1 VTVAGWM
8 PRAHYVARAGRCGIF
23 LRSLWWNLGPHSQ
36 LPRRAPSDVHVGLS
50 ILLRDCYP
58 TGSRRMH
65 GTHDY
70 LAGLAQI
77 HTRESVEDRRVLWRQ
92 GLASLA
98 VAASDQQPTPLEGL
112 ATEPLLNSVRVA
124 VSSGL
129 IDDLSFLSRPVAM
142 AALFELAGALPPGP
156 EKRELGR
163 RVLTALHEGDAATF
177 VTLATSLAL
186 ASPRALG
193 GALVR
198 ARVALSLRLPI
209 AAGTGADT
217 LALAL
222 ISRPEL
228 EREWLTAH
236 SLGALPSRRM
246 AGRLLERA
254 AREAARRAKEG
265 DDSGVCVFERPAVR
279 AAWSRLIS
287 DRESLVWRHVA
298 AARGLLAAAVP
309 MLAEEIERDLAP
321 RLGPSE
327 WRRAATSL
335 AATLSH
341 DPDKAL
347 ARCLK
352 ILAGE
357 ITVKDPGVPSV
368 MIFGLSRAVEEEPEA
383 SEELLTK
390 LVLVGG
396 TEAIEALV
404 DLHEEHA
411 GNPIGAQAAFSAVQT
426 LRATAPTDDDG
437 AVALVQAL
445 MDDLD
450 MGAAGPKPT
459 VRSALAA
466 ALRAFAEGRDLGP
479 ATDAALEAA
488 NDAIAILESTGDA
501 TSADRQALFRALRE
515 LDAGLLQTST
525 LSDLLT
531 VRSREDPGP
540 DGPLADM
547 LWLVGSWLL
556 GREQQLLTA
565 KTIPH
570 VTLHFRQLRTL
581 LHLVDAEFGAGEDPS
596 IPVRSRCTHTF
607 RMLCERVRGDKVTP
621 LRRLTCAIFARAAD
635 AVVREQ
641 VYELSDAFIAACWCV
656 QSTFDLRCL
665 AEACMA
671 PEFRELFAAMSEV
684 ALLVGERSGRHV
696 DEQVLVESL
705 RGVAEA
711 LPPGSSARV
720 EGLRRG
726 LLGITRALEAF
737 TEAQCVSELR
747 RGDDGTALDRLAG
760 AITYAA
766 RLIAGATRRT
776 GLREGFFPS
785 SSTRGL
791 RKLDAWVERALLEK
805 DEGMGAAA
813 AVAAEAVRQDLPP
826 LFAEVVGR
834 VLLRIGRLPR
844 DVSASAEMVRVVKTG
859 HQIPLPPW
867 LPPSRTM
874 GGFYIVR
881 PIGTGAG
888 GSVFVAR
895 RTEERHEE
903 SAEAFALKVPAYTG
917 AAARTL
923 SEEEFLRLFREEA
936 GALLTLPTDKNLA
949 GFVTFDAGAK
959 PKPILVMELVQGP
972 TLERLLDKRA
982 MSMPLALDVL
992 DGLAAGLEAMHRAGI
1007 GHLDVKP
1014 SNVILRY
1021 ADEVAP
1027 QTHSRQAP
1035 NVAPVLVDFGLAG
1048 RKVRPGCGS
1057 PYYGAPEVW
1066 DTASF
1071 GDRVDPRAT
1080 DVYSFS
1086 CLAYELLTGATLFS
1100 GDALPAIIAAHLI
1113 HEDGPE
1119 TLRWLRKHGQAA
1131 ALADLLSLGL
1141 RRNPRKRLALSDMR
1155 AALSDLGH
1163 NRLRALSWPLRA

>member
-1 VTVAGWM
+1 
-8 PRAHYVARAGRCGIF
+8 
-23 LRSLWWNLGPHSQ
+23 
-36 LPRRAPSDVHVGLS
+36 
-50 ILLRDCYP
+50 
-58 TGSRRMH
+58 MH

-77 HTRESVEDRRVLWRQ
+77 HTRESVEERRALWRQ

-129 IDDLSFLSRPVAM
+129 LDDMSFLSRPVAM

-177 VTLATSLAL
+177 VSLATSLAL

-236 SLGALPSRRM
+236 SLGALPSRRL

-254 AREAARRAKEG
+254 AREAARRAEEG
-265 DDSGVCVFERPAVR
+265 DDSGVRVFERPTVR
-279 AAWSRLIS
+279 AAWSRLIG

-309 MLAEEIERDLAP
+309 MRAEEIDRDLQP
-321 RLGPSE
+321 RLGSSE

-335 AATLSH
+335 AATVAH

-347 ARCLK
+347 ARCLE

-357 ITVKDPGVPSV
+357 ITAKDPGVASV

-390 LVLVGG
+390 LILVGG
-396 TEAIEALV
+396 IEAIEALV
-404 DLHEEHA
+404 DLHEEHS

-450 MGAAGPKPT
+450 MSAASPKPT
-459 VRSALAA
+459 LRTTLAA
-466 ALRAFAEGRDLGP
+466 ALRLFAEGGDLGP
-479 ATDAALEAA
+479 SADAALAAA
-488 NDAIAILESTGDA
+488 NQAISTLENTGDS
-501 TSADRQALFRALRE
+501 TSADRRALFRALRE

-547 LWLVGSWLL
+547 LWLLGSWLL
-556 GREQQLLTA
+556 GREQQPLVE

-570 VTLHFRQLRTL
+570 VTLRFRQLRTL
-581 LHLVDAEFGAGEDPS
+581 LHLVDAEFGAQDEPS

-607 RMLCERVRGDKVTP
+607 RMLCERVRGDTLTP
-621 LRRLTCAIFARAAD
+621 LRRLTCAILARAAD

-641 VYELSDAFIAACWCV
+641 VYELSDAFVAACWCV
-656 QSTFDLRCL
+656 QSAVDFRCL

-671 PEFRELFAAMSEV
+671 PEFRELFAAMAEV
-684 ALLVGERSGRHV
+684 ALLVGERSGRHA
-696 DEQVLVESL
+696 DEQALVQGL

-726 LLGITRALEAF
+726 LLSITGALEAF
-737 TEAQCVSELR
+737 TDAQCVSDLR

-776 GLREGFFPS
+776 GLRVGFFPS

-844 DVSASAEMVRVVKTG
+844 DLSASDEMARIVRVG
-859 HQIPLPPW
+859 RQLPLPAW
-867 LPPSRTM
+867 LPPSRTL
-874 GGFYIVR
+874 GGFYLLR

-895 RTEERHEE
+895 RAEERHEE
-903 SAEAFALKVPAYTG
+903 TAETFALKVPAYTG
-917 AAARTL
+917 AAAHTL
-923 SEEEFLRLFREEA
+923 SEDEFLRLFREEA
-936 GALLTLPTDKNLA
+936 GALLTLPGHKNLA

-982 MSMPLALDVL
+982 MSMPRALDVL
-992 DGLAAGLEAMHRAGI
+992 DGVAAGLEAMHGAGI

-1021 ADEVAP
+1021 PNEIGL
-1027 QTHSRQAP
+1027 QTRGQQAP
-1035 NVAPVLVDFGLAG
+1035 SVAPVLVDFGLAG

-1071 GDRVDPRAT
+1071 GDHVDPLAT
-1080 DVYSFS
+1080 DVYAFS
-1086 CLAYELLTGATLFS
+1086 CLAYEMLTGVTLFG
-1100 GDALPAIIAAHLI
+1100 GDSLPAIITAHLT
-1113 HEDGPE
+1113 HEEGPE
-1119 TLRWLRKHGQAA
+1119 SLRWLRKHRQAA
-1131 ALADLLSLGL
+1131 ALADLLSMGL
-1141 RRNPRKRLALSDMR
+1141 RRNPRKRMRLPDMR
-1155 AALSDLGH
+1155 IALGEIGRS
-1163 NRLRALSWPLRA
+1163 RLRDLSWPLRA